1 MKGQKNLEEKL
12 ARPLQTL
19 VIYDKDIRSALDGSK
34 KIIIEKDWID
44 YQLNL
49 AVLCNLTEYQ
59 CACINIT
66 NIRHCLAEEITE
78 QEYKDRGFNDY
89 QDMIRGMKG
98 YYANFND
105 KTKVTIVRYDN
116 IKFDGIM

>member
-1 MKGQKNLEEKL
+1 M
-12 ARPLQTL
+12 
-19 VIYDKDIRSALDGSK
+19 
-34 KIIIEKDWID
+34 
-44 YQLNL
+44 
-49 AVLCNLTEYQ
+49 LCNLTEYQ